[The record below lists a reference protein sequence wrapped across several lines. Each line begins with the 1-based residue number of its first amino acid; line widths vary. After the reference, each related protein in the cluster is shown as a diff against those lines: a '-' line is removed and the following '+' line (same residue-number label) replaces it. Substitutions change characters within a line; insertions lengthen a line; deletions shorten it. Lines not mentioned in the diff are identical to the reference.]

1 MTQGGSVKPK
11 GTFFE
16 LEGDHVRRY
25 VWAEKFIGGMKVL
38 DAGCG
43 HGYGSAYL
51 ADGTAREIVGID
63 SDRKA
68 IRFASETYQNPK
80 LHFEVMDVSRLM
92 FQPES
97 FDAVISF
104 EVIEHLVDTTPYLR
118 EIKRVLKT
126 DGLFL
131 LSTPNKRFHERFS
144 RDGKPLSRFHVHEY
158 YPQEL
163 YSLLEDYFSITGIYY
178 LFGKHDEALLGYMHS
193 CSVPK
198 WIRRFVPLFLKDAWL
213 RMRGIPSMSKDVR
226 GRWQDFEI
234 AEVDRLEGIGP
245 DRAIQLFRCEKKM
258 NDNRQTESC

>member
-51 ADGTAREIVGID
+51 SDGAASEIVGID
-63 SDRKA
+63 SDKKA
-68 IRFASETYQNPK
+68 IRFASQTYRNPN

-92 FQPES
+92 FQPET

-104 EVIEHLVDTTPYLR
+104 EVIEHLVDVAPYLR
-118 EIKRVLKT
+118 EIARVLKT
-126 DGLFL
+126 GGLFL
-131 LSTPNKRFHERFS
+131 LSTPNKRFHDRFS
-144 RDGKPLSRFHVHEY
+144 RDGKPLSRFHIREY

-163 YSLLEDYFSITGIYY
+163 YALLKDYFSIRGIYS
-178 LFGKHDEALLGYMHS
+178 LFGKHDEVLLSYMHS
-193 CSVPK
+193 CAVPK
-198 WIRRFVPLFLKDAWL
+198 WARRFVPPFLKDAWL
-213 RMRGIPSMSKDVR
+213 RVRDIPSISHDIR
-226 GRWQDFEI
+226 GRWEDFEI
-234 AEVDRLEGIGP
+234 VEVGQPEEIGSEC
-245 DRAIQLFRCEKKM
+245 ALSLIHI
-258 NDNRQTESC
+258 

>member
-11 GTFFE
+11 GTFYE

-51 ADGTAREIVGID
+51 ANGAASEIVGID

-68 IRFASETYQNPK
+68 IRFASETYRNPN
-80 LHFEVMDVSRLM
+80 LRFEVMDVSRLI

-104 EVIEHLVDTTPYLR
+104 EVIEHLVDAATYLR
-118 EIKRVLKT
+118 EIERVLKT
-126 DGLFL
+126 GGLFL
-131 LSTPNKRFHERFS
+131 LSTPNKRFHERLS

-158 YPQEL
+158 NPQEL
-163 YSLLEDYFSITGIYY
+163 HALLEDYFSVKGIYY
-178 LFGKHDEALLGYMHS
+178 LSGIHDEVLLGYMHS
-193 CSVPK
+193 CAVPK
-198 WIRRFVPLFLKDAWL
+198 LARRFVPLFLKDTWL
-213 RMRGIPSMSKDVR
+213 RVRGIPSISRGVR
-226 GRWQDFEI
+226 GRWKDFEI
-234 AEVDRLEGIGP
+234 VEVDQPGDIDA
-245 DRAIQLFRCEKKM
+245 DRAVQLFRCEKRAK
-258 NDNRQTESC
+258 DKR